1 MVNPNANVREIIS
14 YINEMVALKQ
24 EWCNE
29 ILMINIALF
38 CLKKTDILANPVEQI
53 LSGDYLNGIQTIINN
68 DLQTQREIAALVYGV
83 DVEDARQIPLKKY
96 IEGCIN
102 GLSTGR
108 TVKAVVVD
116 VEADDNERKCER
128 RKEQMSELQL
138 SFVC

>member
-68 DLQTQREIAALVYGV
+68 DLQHNAKIAAWYMVSMLKML
-83 DVEDARQIPLKKY
+83 DKIPLKK
-96 IEGCIN
+96 I
-102 GLSTGR
+102 
-108 TVKAVVVD
+108 
-116 VEADDNERKCER
+116 
-128 RKEQMSELQL
+128 
-138 SFVC
+138 